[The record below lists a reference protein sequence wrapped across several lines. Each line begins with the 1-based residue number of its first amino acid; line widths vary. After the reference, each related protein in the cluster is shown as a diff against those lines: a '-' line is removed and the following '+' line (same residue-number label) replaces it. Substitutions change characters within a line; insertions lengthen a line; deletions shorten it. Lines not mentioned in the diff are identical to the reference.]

1 MANLTERLNGYAI
14 WRKKYA
20 NLVGYIAMKFGSR
33 ASNFH
38 GKRGFHQ
45 AVKIDYS
52 VKKEILGKYLALHG
66 AMSRKQA
73 FIDYLLGE

>member
-1 MANLTERLNGYAI
+1 MTNLTERLNRYAI

-20 NLVGYIAMKFGSR
+20 NLVGYIAMKFGGL

-38 GKRGFHQ
+38 GKQDFHR
-45 AVKIDYS
+45 AVKTDDS

-73 FIDYLLGE
+73 FIDYLLEE